1 MNKIS
6 ILTPQNVVL
15 EMNLASQS
23 TRVFAFFIDQIALSV
38 FITLA
43 FWILTL
49 FGMDNSEYFTYL
61 LVVPTIFLY
70 SLLFETFNYGQTI
83 GKMMMGIKVR
93 RMDGSEIGF
102 MEAAARWLFRIP
114 DLYLT
119 GGTLAFILTGSTE
132 KAQRLGDRVAGTIV
146 VENKKSFQ
154 SIKKVLNNKVF
165 SEYEVKYPLVTK
177 LSEEDVVWIKQTVSR
192 AMQYNNQA
200 HREAIYSLSKKLA
213 IQLEIKKI
221 PRDHIKF
228 LKTII
233 KDYVVST
240 R

>member
-1 MNKIS
+1 MNKVS
-6 ILTPQNVVL
+6 ILTPQNVVI
-15 EMNLASQS
+15 EMILASQS
-23 TRVFAFFIDQIALSV
+23 SRVFAFIIDQSALII
-38 FITLA
+38 FIFL
-43 FWILTL
+43 LTWAIKL
-49 FGMDNSEYFTYL
+49 TGFNVEYIYYL
-61 LVVPTIFLY
+61 IIIPIVFLY
-70 SLLFETFNYGQTI
+70 SLLLETLNQGRTV

-93 RMDGSEIGF
+93 RTDGSEIGIT
-102 MEAAARWLFRIP
+102 EASARWLFRIP

-132 KAQRLGDRVAGTIV
+132 KSQRLGDRVAGTIV

-165 SEYEVKYPLVTK
+165 SDYEVKYPMVTR

-192 AMQYNNQA
+192 ATQFNNA
-200 HREAIYSLSKKLA
+200 VHREAINKLSKKIATL
-213 IQLEIKKI
+213 LEIKKL
-221 PRDHIKF
+221 PKDPMKF